1 MENPGRIIG
10 HLNGRCEQVGD
21 ANSKLSKGQD
31 EHSPTI
37 REYIEFA
44 AGLVFFGTMIVF
56 ASASLY
62 LMVTNYTEY
71 QSHAQ
76 LILERLTKSNPV
88 LPLIP
93 PNLSPL
99 VKSANVLFF
108 TLILSNYSAAPFWII
123 VWFLAGWGF
132 AVLALRIWKSRRT
145 PIVSIEE

>member
-1 MENPGRIIG
+1 M
-10 HLNGRCEQVGD
+10 GD
-21 ANSKLSKGQD
+21 ASSRFSKRQE

-37 REYIEFA
+37 REYIEFV

-71 QSHAQ
+71 RSHTQ

-88 LPLIP
+88 LPFIP
-93 PNLSPL
+93 PNLNPL
-99 VKSANVLFF
+99 VKSANALFF

-123 VWFLAGWGF
+123 VWFLAGWGL

-145 PIVSIEE
+145 PVVSAKE